1 MKEADSQTAI
11 ISPFVLVPETVK
23 MTNQPRSTILK
34 YSKIGQFPKTIRL
47 LGNRIAFLR
56 TDVQEW
62 INTRLATT
70 ARSANDE

>member
-1 MKEADSQTAI
+1 MKKAENKSQ
-11 ISPFVLVPETVK
+11 FVLVPETVT
-23 MTNQPRSTILK
+23 MTGCPRSTILK

-47 LGNRIAFLR
+47 LGNRIAFVR
-56 TDVQEW
+56 ADVQNW

>member
-1 MKEADSQTAI
+1 MKKAENKSQ
-11 ISPFVLVPETVK
+11 FVLVPETVT
-23 MTNQPRSTILK
+23 MTACPRSTILK

-62 INTRLATT
+62 IDKRVNSTQEA
-70 ARSANDE
+70 A

>member
-1 MKEADSQTAI
+1 MKKAENKSQ
-11 ISPFVLVPETVK
+11 FVLLPETVT
-23 MTNQPRSTILK
+23 MTACPRSTILK

-62 INTRLATT
+62 IDKRVNSTQEA
-70 ARSANDE
+70 A

>member
-1 MKEADSQTAI
+1 MKKAENKSQ
-11 ISPFVLVPETVK
+11 FVLVPETVT
-23 MTNQPRSTILK
+23 MTGCPRSTILK

-47 LGNRIAFLR
+47 LGNRIAFSR
-56 TDVQEW
+56 ADVQNW

>member
-1 MKEADSQTAI
+1 MKEAENKSH
-11 ISPFVLVPETVK
+11 FVLVPETVT
-23 MTNQPRSTILK
+23 MTGCPRSTILK

-62 INTRLATT
+62 IDKRVNSTQEA
-70 ARSANDE
+70 A

>member
-1 MKEADSQTAI
+1 MKKAENKSQ
-11 ISPFVLVPETVK
+11 FVLVPEAVT
-23 MTNQPRSTILK
+23 MTACPRSTILK

-62 INTRLATT
+62 IDKRVNSTQEA
-70 ARSANDE
+70 A